1 MYEIVDCLRRI
12 ARAVEDLKQNNER
25 VIGVIENRLAEL
37 KREFS
42 ACETQFEIYEFEC
55 NHLAIE
61 ELENLLINLKRL
73 K

>member
-12 ARAVEDLKQNNER
+12 AIAIERLSKNDFVVEYLEQ
-25 VIGVIENRLAEL
+25 RLTEL
-37 KREFS
+37 KKEFS
-42 ACETQFEIYEFEC
+42 GCKTQFEIYEFEC